1 MRVVRQGLER
11 SRVCAVQGF
20 LLNLFSDSSE
30 RSKEAA
36 RPSDALGALSHSDVP
51 LNEQTK
57 PILEKQ
63 SLKLMVLKHYLLM
76 RNLNLKQNLYPIVMF
91 SEPFRKSEGKIP
103 FLVKSHPI
111 ITPNQK

>member
-30 RSKEAA
+30 RSKEVA

-57 PILEKQ
+57 LISEKQ
-63 SLKLMVLKHYLLM
+63 SLKLMVLKYSLM

-91 SEPFRKSEGKIP
+91 SGT
-103 FLVKSHPI
+103 L
-111 ITPNQK
+111 

>member
-30 RSKEAA
+30 RSKEVA

-57 PILEKQ
+57 LILEKQ
-63 SLKLMVLKHYLLM
+63 SLKLMVLKYSLM

-91 SEPFRKSEGKIP
+91 SGT
-103 FLVKSHPI
+103 L
-111 ITPNQK
+111 